1 MTIGPA
7 TERGFFYDFDM
18 SEPIA
23 DKDLKKVKQ
32 EMQRIIKANL
42 PIIRE
47 EVRPGWC
54 SWQLDPPGVTTAG
67 PLAAGPC

>member
-1 MTIGPA
+1 MTVGPA
-7 TERGFFYDFDM
+7 IERGFFYDFDM
-18 SEPIA
+18 SEPIT

-42 PIIRE
+42 PFIRE

-54 SWQLDPPGVTTAG
+54 SCQLDLPAVTLAS
-67 PLAAGPC
+67 PLSAS

>member
-1 MTIGPA
+1 MTVGPA

-54 SWQLDPPGVTTAG
+54 SRQLCLAAVTKAG
-67 PLAAGPC
+67 PLSS